1 MSVAQEVL
9 RSKETYTDKYGFS
22 MPESYVYKADKG
34 LSEEVVRKISEIK
47 NEPQWMTDF
56 RVRSLKI
63 FNSKPMPKWGANLS
77 GIDFDA
83 ITYYL
88 KATDTKSKSWEDV
101 PQDIKKTF
109 D

>member
-47 NEPQWMTDF
+47 NEPEWMTDF

-63 FNSKPMPKWGANLS
+63 FLSKPMPKWGANLS

-83 ITYYL
+83 I
-88 KATDTKSKSWEDV
+88 
-101 PQDIKKTF
+101 
-109 D
+109 